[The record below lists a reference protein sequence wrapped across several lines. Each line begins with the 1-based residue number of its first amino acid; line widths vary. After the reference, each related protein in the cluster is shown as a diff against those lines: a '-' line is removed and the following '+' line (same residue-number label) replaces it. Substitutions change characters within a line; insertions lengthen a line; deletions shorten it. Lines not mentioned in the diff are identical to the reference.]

1 MFEQALMPTTRNKP
15 WTLGASI
22 TLQSAIVGTMVLYS
36 ALHVDMLP
44 LNATRHLELPAPQVP
59 KPAIEIVA
67 AILERRAGSLTMNPR
82 PFVMPSTIPVGVPV
96 IDDLASAAP
105 AYKPAAASTGDG
117 VPSVGVIGSIGL
129 GLVIAVPPKQP
140 VVHAQTAKPSAPIP
154 VGGKVMEA
162 KILKRVMPIYP
173 QLAKN
178 ARVSGK
184 VHLMSIIAKDGTIQ
198 KLEVIDGH
206 PLLVGAALEAVRQWI
221 YRPTLLNGEPV
232 DVIAPIEVN
241 FTLTQ

>member
-22 TLQSAIVGTMVLYS
+22 TLQCAIVGTMVLYS
-36 ALHVDMLP
+36 SLHVDMLP
-44 LNATRHLELPAPQVP
+44 LNTTRHLELPAPHVP
-59 KPAIEIVA
+59 KLDAIEIVGSF
-67 AILERRAGSLTMNPR
+67 LQRRAGSLTMNPR
-82 PFVMPSTIPVGVPV
+82 TFVEPTKIPVGVPV
-96 IDDLASAAP
+96 IDDLDSAAP
-105 AYKPAAASTGDG
+105 IFNTAAASTGVG
-117 VPSVGVIGSIGL
+117 VPFGGVNEFGIGTN
-129 GLVIAVPPKQP
+129 VAAPAKPA
-140 VVHAQTAKPSAPIP
+140 VVHAQPAKQDAP
-154 VGGKVMEA
+154 VRLGGNVMEA

-178 ARVSGK
+178 MRISGK

-198 KLEVIDGH
+198 KLELIEGH
-206 PLLVGAALEAVRQWI
+206 PLLVGAAMEAVRQWI

>member
-44 LNATRHLELPAPQVP
+44 LNTTRHLELPAPQVP

-82 PFVMPSTIPVGVPV
+82 PFVMPSKIPVGVAV

-105 AYKPAAASTGDG
+105 AYNPAATLASRYCAT
-117 VPSVGVIGSIGL
+117 VKLRFPS
-129 GLVIAVPPKQP
+129 PTTK
-140 VVHAQTAKPSAPIP
+140 
-154 VGGKVMEA
+154 GGAED
-162 KILKRVMPIYP
+162 
-173 QLAKN
+173 
-178 ARVSGK
+178 S
-184 VHLMSIIAKDGTIQ
+184 
-198 KLEVIDGH
+198 
-206 PLLVGAALEAVRQWI
+206 
-221 YRPTLLNGEPV
+221 RP
-232 DVIAPIEVN
+232 
-241 FTLTQ
+241 